1 MRRVSTG
8 APPLNTGGA
17 SLTGNSPPGRAKP
30 QRIPGQC
37 IKKRMAGVKRRR
49 TRQAE
54 PPRTGSKNTEAA
66 DRGEYQWFAE
76 LPGPPALAE
85 PQYRKAR
92 ASGRRV
98 RANGVSGRVRAV
110 AESHLPAAM
119 ELRDGQSTGCPGKN
133 RERHGA
139 GMLMRF
145 PAHPSGQPRR
155 RKRSGCNPCLTGPD
169 GKGGTRYRMGK

>member
-8 APPLNTGGA
+8 APPPNTGGA

-30 QRIPGQC
+30 QRILPGQC

-49 TRQAE
+49 TRQAD

-119 ELRDGQSTGCPGKN
+119 ELRDGQSTGCPRKEPRAAWCWN
-133 RERHGA
+133 AYAVPR
-139 GMLMRF
+139 
-145 PAHPSGQPRR
+145 PSVRTAAPPKEIWLQPV
-155 RKRSGCNPCLTGPD
+155 PD
-169 GKGGTRYRMGK
+169 RA